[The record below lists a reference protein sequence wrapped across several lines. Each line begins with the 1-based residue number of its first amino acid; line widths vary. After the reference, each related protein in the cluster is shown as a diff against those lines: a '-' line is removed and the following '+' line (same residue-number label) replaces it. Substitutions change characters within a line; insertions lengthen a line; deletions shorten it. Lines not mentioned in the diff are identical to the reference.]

1 MPSPIHPQT
10 HIGTVGLS
18 VADLDRSIRFYTAVI
33 GLRLQGRENGSANLG
48 ANGSPLLRLSAK
60 PGARR
65 AARSAGL
72 YHFALLVPTR
82 PDLAR
87 ALTRIAETRTP
98 VQGFADHL
106 VSEAIYLPDPDGH
119 GIELYRD
126 RPRETWRGADG
137 QIAMATDPLDL
148 DGLLAELDGAPAGDA
163 YTLPPG
169 TTIGHIHLHV
179 DYLETARR
187 FYADTLGFDP
197 VASLPSALFASAG
210 GYHHHLGLNTWAGV
224 GAPPA
229 PEDSARLEWYTIDL
243 PDEAARESVLARLD
257 AAGLATADHPAGVR
271 VDDPAG
277 NAVVLRVS
285 PDTR

>member
-1 MPSPIHPQT
+1 MSTPIHPQT

-18 VADLDRSIRFYTAVI
+18 VADLDRSIRFYTDVI
-33 GLRLQGRENGSANLG
+33 GLRLQGRDNGSADLG
-48 ANGSPLLRLSAK
+48 ANGTPLLRLSEK

-65 AARSAGL
+65 TTRTTGL
-72 YHFALLVPTR
+72 YHFALLVPSR

-87 ALTRIAETRTP
+87 ALARIAETRTP

-106 VSEAIYLPDPDGH
+106 VSEAIYLSDPDGH

-148 DGLLAELDGAPAGDA
+148 DNLLAELDGAPAGDA
-163 YTLPPG
+163 YALPPG

-179 DYLETARR
+179 NHLETARR

-197 VASLPSALFASAG
+197 VTAMPSALFASAG

-229 PEDSARLEWYTIDL
+229 PESSARLEWYTIDL
-243 PDEAARESVLARLD
+243 PDETAREAVLARLD
-257 AAGLATADHPAGVR
+257 AAGLAVSDHPAGVR

-277 NAVVLRVS
+277 TPVVLRVS